1 MTIEKLLPDNNKSIK
16 KCIDFYKYEDAAGIS
31 RKNRRMILQGYIVTL
46 ILFLLCLC
54 RIISEVNDGV
64 KSILDIIPLILLTP
78 AVFLLI
84 YKSRYSAIDSQVK
97 RNKESI
103 VEDLPELIDKVILLL
118 NTGMFIEAVIAKAAE
133 DYSHGENDS
142 RERKI
147 LYICLNDIIRKAYET
162 NTPLIHEMSE
172 FAVKSGVRELIRFSA
187 IVENNF
193 NKGSDLAEKL
203 EGEGALLWMGKKK
216 LVEEKAKMAG
226 TKLSLPLMLLLS
238 ALILITS
245 APMLLSI

>member
-1 MTIEKLLPDNNKSIK
+1 MNIEKLLPDNNKSIK
-16 KCIDFYKYEDAAGIS
+16 KCIVFYKYEDAAGIS
-31 RKNRRMILQGYIVTL
+31 QKNRRMILRGYIVTL
-46 ILFLLCLC
+46 FLFVMCLC
-54 RIISEVNDGV
+54 RIISEFINGV
-64 KSILDIIPLILLTP
+64 KDIWDIIPLLLLAPT
-78 AVFLLI
+78 VFLMI
-84 YKSRYSAIDSQVK
+84 YKSRYSVIDRQVK

-133 DYSHGENDS
+133 DYCYEENNL

-147 LYICLNDIIRKAYET
+147 LYACLKDIIRKKDET
-162 NTPLIHEMSE
+162 NTSLIHEMSE

-203 EGEGALLWMGKKK
+203 EGEGALLWLGKKK
-216 LVEEKAKMAG
+216 LVEEKAKMAE

-245 APMLLSI
+245 APILLII